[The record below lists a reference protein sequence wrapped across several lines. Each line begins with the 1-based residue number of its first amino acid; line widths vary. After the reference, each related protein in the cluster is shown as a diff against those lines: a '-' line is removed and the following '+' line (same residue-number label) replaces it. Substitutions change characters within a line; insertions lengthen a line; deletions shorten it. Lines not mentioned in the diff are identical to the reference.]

1 MAYLLLDMNNSNYNP
16 TMTNLTTSHMQS
28 YLLLLLFLVLFL
40 YNSVKYYRYF
50 KNRTLLKRS
59 KTLKKIKRLS
69 WFEFELLTIELF
81 VALGWK
87 VKGNEKKGADG
98 GIDIWIE
105 KHHLFKKNTTAIV
118 QCKKYEDAK
127 VTVKVVRE
135 MYGLMHEHGVDEVY
149 IVTTSQFTKECYSFI
164 KEKKIILIHGNIL
177 VRLIARVT

>member
-1 MAYLLLDMNNSNYNP
+1 
-16 TMTNLTTSHMQS
+16 MTDYTTEQIQS
-28 YLLLLLFLVLFL
+28 IAILVVFFMVFSYKL
-40 YNSVKYYRYF
+40 SKSYRNF
-50 KNRTLLKRS
+50 KNRTLLKRN

-105 KHHLFKKNTTAIV
+105 KHRLFRKSITAIV

-135 MYGLMHEHGVDEVY
+135 MYGLMHEHDVDEVY
-149 IVTTSQFTKECYSFI
+149 IVTTSQFTKECYSFV